1 MSTDVFSQ
9 EYRSNLYLKD
19 ADSPAG
25 EGICCPL
32 VEGDEQLTSMSG
44 GCVMNNTPVFQERKR
59 RTIAVPKRN
68 DSSKDFPESVFYSE
82 IHRQ

>member
-1 MSTDVFSQ
+1 MSTAVFSQ

-44 GCVMNNTPVFQERKR
+44 GVKCR
-59 RTIAVPKRN
+59 ASYLYSVPGEEEE
-68 DSSKDFPESVFYSE
+68 D
-82 IHRQ
+82 Q